1 MNKLFLGGLL
11 FLAGSAFGQAPSLG
25 STAASFLKLGVG
37 PRPVAMGEAFTG
49 LADDVNAIAYNPAGL
64 GRLKRQ
70 ELTLMHNEL
79 FSGVRQEWLAYAYPA
94 GRWGTFGVSAN
105 VVHVQPFDAFDNN
118 DVPASKISAQ
128 DAAYSL
134 AYARSFGRSLSF
146 GLAGKFV
153 KSRLD
158 NLSASAVAFDAGAL
172 YETAVEGLRAGFSAH
187 NMGSRIKFINE
198 AYVLPRSL
206 RGGLSYHLALGDEDK
221 PHEFTFLADMVDYRD
236 GRPFAAAGAEYVR
249 HKVLALRAGWRQT
262 TDSGYGLTLG
272 AGFCLNRGGD
282 RFPEISF
289 DYAFVGA
296 GEMGQSHRAGV
307 TVKFGKTAGVERP
320 AARKKYRAPA
330 KGRKDE
336 SDSKMMWINP

>member
-1 MNKLFLGGLL
+1 MTKLFSVGFI
-11 FLAGSAFGQAPSLG
+11 FLSGSAFGAPPSLG

-49 LADDVNAIAYNPAGL
+49 LADDVNAIFYNPAGL
-64 GRLKRQ
+64 GLLKRQ

-79 FSGVRQEWLAYAYPA
+79 FSGVRQEWLAYAHPS
-94 GRWGTFGVSAN
+94 GRWGTLGVSAN

-118 DVPASKISAQ
+118 DVPGSKISAQ
-128 DAAYSL
+128 DAAYTL
-134 AYARSFGRSLSF
+134 AYSRGFGRWLSL
-146 GLAGKFV
+146 GAAGKFV

-158 NLSASAVAFDAGAL
+158 NLSASAVAFDAGLL
-172 YETAVEGLRAGFSAH
+172 YDTSIEGLRAGLSAH
-187 NMGSRIKFINE
+187 NMGSRMKFINE
-198 AYVLPRSL
+198 RYILPRSL
-206 RGGLSYHLALGDEDK
+206 RGGLSYHLALGAEK
-221 PHEFTFLADMVDYRD
+221 AHEFTFLADMVDYRD
-236 GRPFAAAGAEYVR
+236 SRPFAAVGAEYFR

-307 TVKFGKTAGVERP
+307 TVKFGPTAGLERP
-320 AARKKYRAPA
+320 AAKKKYKAPA
-330 KGRKDE
+330 KGRKDA
-336 SDSKMMWINP
+336 SDSEMMWINP